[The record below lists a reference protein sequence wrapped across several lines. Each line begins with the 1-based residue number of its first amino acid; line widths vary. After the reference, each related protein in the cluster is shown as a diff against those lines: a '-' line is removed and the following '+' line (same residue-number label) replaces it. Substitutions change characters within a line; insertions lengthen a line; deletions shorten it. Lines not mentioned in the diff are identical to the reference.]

1 MLAWAILAI
10 ENESDR
16 EFVEQLYEANYAVML
31 QKALSILKNAQRAED
46 AVEAVMLKLIDRIE
60 LLRGCNRTSIR
71 SYLLTCVKNEALGQL
86 RKDRKLHSFEDVED
100 RLRAVADDGAAP
112 DAGLLREEQ
121 VQALV
126 RALKRLPERDRMAL
140 RMKYYERLSDQEI
153 GAVLGI
159 GCSGVRALIVR
170 ARKKIYAILR
180 EEDAQ

>member
-16 EFVEQLYEANYAVML
+16 EFVERLYAANYAVMF
-31 QKALSILKNAQRAED
+31 QKALSILKNPQRAED

-60 LLRGCNRTSIR
+60 LLRGCNRASLR

-86 RKDRKLHSFEDVED
+86 RKDKKLYSFEDVED
-100 RLRAVADDGAAP
+100 RLRAIPDGGAP
-112 DAGLLREEQ
+112 LDAGLIWREQ
-121 VQALV
+121 VRSLV
-126 RALKRLPERDRMAL
+126 RALKRLPERDCMAL

-159 GCSGVRALIVR
+159 GSSGVRALIIR
-170 ARKKIYAILR
+170 ARKKVCEILR
-180 EEDAQ
+180 EEGME

>member
-16 EFVEQLYEANYAVML
+16 EFVERLYEANYAVML
-31 QKALSILKNAQRAED
+31 QKALSILKNSQRAED

-60 LLRGCNRTSIR
+60 LLRGCNRASLR

-86 RKDRKLHSFEDVED
+86 RKDKKLYSFEDVED
-100 RLRAVADDGAAP
+100 RLRAVPDGDAAL

-121 VQALV
+121 VRSLV
-126 RALKRLPERDRMAL
+126 SALKRLPERDRMAL

-153 GAVLGI
+153 GEVLGI
-159 GCSGVRALIVR
+159 GLSGVRALIVR
-170 ARKKIYAILR
+170 ARKKVYAILR
-180 EEDAQ
+180 EEGAE